1 MFSRNIRSALLLDR
15 NRGVAIM
22 NSSFKSKT
30 TSFPAEY
37 CMDLVRQT
45 DHETFL
51 CTLLL
56 PESIRTIAFAIR
68 AFNSE
73 VARIDDIASNSTI
86 AQMRLTFWKES
97 VDKIYNDRPPEHPIA
112 KEIHRGLK
120 KHKLSKTYFNRL
132 VTSRIDQNT
141 NRGFSTMDA
150 LEKYAENSVSPVFY
164 LILQAAGVQDVNIDH
179 AASHLGKAR
188 GITNSLRSVPYI
200 VSKSN
205 PDLLPIPIS
214 TLVSHNVSTEA
225 ILRGGNDSFKDVT
238 FEVAS
243 QAKLHLDKAKS
254 LMKGIPRSKFPIFLP
269 IVPVNGFLKRLQKA
283 NFNLFDPTLRLRDNH
298 LPLKLYWAKV
308 WSTC

>member
-1 MFSRNIRSALLLDR
+1 MLVSSLKQPVSLPNIVWILCEFF
-15 NRGVAIM
+15 I
-22 NSSFKSKT
+22 
-30 TSFPAEY
+30 Y
-37 CMDLVRQT
+37 RQT
-45 DHETFL
+45 DHEAFL

-56 PESIRTIAFAIR
+56 PDNVRTIAFAVR

-73 VARIDDIASNSTI
+73 VARVGDVASNSTI

-97 VDKIYNDRPPEHPIA
+97 VDKIYSDCPPEHPIA
-112 KEIHRGLK
+112 KEIHRALS
-120 KHKLSKTYFNRL
+120 KHKLSKPYFSRL
-132 VTSRIDQNT
+132 VTSRISQNT
-141 NRGFSTMDA
+141 TRGFPTIEAM
-150 LEKYAENSVSPVFY
+150 EKYAENSVSPVFY

-179 AASHLGKAR
+179 AASHLGKAI
-188 GITNSLRSVPYI
+188 GITNSLRSVPFI

-205 PDLLPIPIS
+205 PDLLPIPVS

-238 FEVAS
+238 FEIAS

-254 LMKGIPRSKFPIFLP
+254 LSKKLPRSKFPIFLP
-269 IVPVNGFLKRLQKA
+269 IVPVSGFLKRLQKA
-283 NFNLFDPTLRLRDNH
+283 NFNLFDPTLRLRDNY